1 MILLFVYFSIALLIS
16 FLCSVME
23 AVLLTSSTTYLAVKL
38 EEGVKSAQTMIGLK
52 QNIDRPITAIL
63 TLNTIAHT
71 IGAAGVG
78 AQAIKIWGEAI
89 FGIVSVVLTLL
100 ILIFSEI
107 LPKSI
112 GTRYSKQLS
121 IPAGQIIRVMMFFT
135 YPFVLLSGLIT
146 RFFFRKGNEHT
157 ISREELSVMASI
169 GRTEG
174 VFEEREQKIIQNLM
188 RLKSV
193 NVSEIMTPRVVV
205 TAADEDMGLEEFL
218 RKKQFLYYSRIPVY
232 SGYFENITGYV
243 FREQVF
249 EKLAEDQVNL
259 KLKDLRRDIVVFYK
273 SKPLF
278 NVWETLLNKKEQIA
292 IIVDEYGGIDGIVTM
307 EDIVE
312 TLLGFEIVDEKD
324 KIADMQQFA
333 RDRWIKRKQ
342 KYDLLD
348 NTTGQ
353 PASTKTNENS

>member
-1 MILLFVYFSIALLIS
+1 MLLLLLYLSLALCVS

-23 AVLLTSSTTYLAVKL
+23 AVLLSTPLTFLAVK
-38 EEGVKSAQTMIGLK
+38 EKEGSKAAARMIRMK
-52 QNIDRPITAIL
+52 QKIDRPITAIL

-78 AQAIKIWGEAI
+78 AQATLVFGDAW
-89 FGIVSVVLTLL
+89 FGIISAILTLL
-100 ILIFSEI
+100 ILVFSEI
-107 LPKSI
+107 IPKSL
-112 GTRYSKQLS
+112 GTRYCRELALVSGK
-121 IPAGQIIRVMMFFT
+121 IIRAMIVMT
-135 YPFVLLSGLIT
+135 YPFVILSGFLT
-146 RFFFRKGNEHT
+146 RLFARKGTEST

-169 GRTEG
+169 GHDEG
-174 VFEEREQKIIQNLM
+174 IFEEKEQKIVQNLV

-193 NVSEIMTPRVVV
+193 SVAEIMTPRVVV
-205 TAADEDMGLEEFL
+205 TAADENMGLEEFL
-218 RKKQFLYYSRIPVY
+218 KNKEFLYYSRIPVY

-249 EKLAEDQVNL
+249 EKLAEDQTDL
-259 KLKDLRRDIVVFYK
+259 KLKDLRREIVVFYK

-278 NVWETLLNKKEQIA
+278 NVWETLLDKKEQIA
-292 IIVDEYGGIDGIVTM
+292 IVVDEYGGIDGIVTM

-324 KIADMQQFA
+324 KIADMQQYA
-333 RDRWIKRKQ
+333 RERWKKRKQ

-348 NTTGQ
+348 
-353 PASTKTNENS
+353 KTPDA